1 MSHLSDFSIKQHQ
14 TVSGLMQ
21 PVGEGKKRNLGVHG
35 NKPETTQLV
44 PIILCLV
51 PVPWWISK
59 SENGSPLHKILKY
72 LHIIYAHPS
81 VHICRFLVIL
91 IQWECH
97 DAMSI
102 LDCLQ
107 NNNRKKLTH
116 VSIWSRF
123 FPFTSLCVLKAGRS
137 N

>member
-35 NKPETTQLV
+35 NKTETTQLI

-51 PVPWWISK
+51 PVSWWVSK

-72 LHIIYAHPS
+72 LHIIYAYPS
-81 VHICRFLVIL
+81 VHICRFLVTL
-91 IQWECH
+91 IQREHH
-97 DAMSI
+97 DAIGI
-102 LDCLQ
+102 LGCLE
-107 NNNRKKLTH
+107 NNNREKVAH
-116 VSIWSRF
+116 VSIWTRF

>member
-14 TVSGLMQ
+14 TASGLMQ

-35 NKPETTQLV
+35 NKTETTQLI

-51 PVPWWISK
+51 PVSWWVSK

-72 LHIIYAHPS
+72 LHIIYAYPS
-81 VHICRFLVIL
+81 VHICRFLVTL
-91 IQWECH
+91 IQRERH
-97 DAMSI
+97 DAIGI
-102 LDCLQ
+102 LGYLE
-107 NNNRKKLTH
+107 NNNREKVAH
-116 VSIWSRF
+116 VSIWTRF

>member
-1 MSHLSDFSIKQHQ
+1 MSHLSDSSIKQHQ

-35 NKPETTQLV
+35 NKTETTQLI

-51 PVPWWISK
+51 PVSWWISK

-72 LHIIYAHPS
+72 LHIIYAYPS
-81 VHICRFLVIL
+81 VHICRFLVTL
-91 IQWECH
+91 IQWERH
-97 DAMSI
+97 DAIGI
-102 LDCLQ
+102 LGCLEK
-107 NNNRKKLTH
+107 NNREKVAH
-116 VSIWSRF
+116 VSIWTRF